1 MDDIICVDL
10 TVLDKN
16 QLNMGLQALQ
26 GVLNAQQ
33 KESAQNSKAQIAL
46 PEIPGITPS
55 IKLFGKSM

>member
-1 MDDIICVDL
+1 
-10 TVLDKN
+10 
-16 QLNMGLQALQ
+16 MGLQALQ

-33 KESAQNSKAQIAL
+33 KESAENSKAQIAL